1 MFAKTIPLFRLFGIQ
16 INLDYSWFIVF
27 FLITSVLALGYFPYA
42 YPHYPFIVYWIV
54 GAFSAVLLFLSVL
67 LHELAHSL
75 VALRFGLTVKE
86 IDLFIFG
93 GVALIEE
100 EAPNPKVEFLIAIA
114 GPIASFFIGS
124 FFFLLAVLY
133 PVDDI
138 INGVINYL
146 MFVNFIIALF
156 NLVPAFPLDGG
167 RILRAIIWAKKD
179 LLTATKISAKTGTIF
194 AYFLMFMG
202 LLSLFKGNFLNG
214 MWYGLIGLFLK
225 QASQRSYEQ
234 TKISY
239 ILSKYK
245 VQHFLVTVKPLL
257 PEQTLY
263 EVFSYYY
270 PFYHLRIYPVIG
282 KDGKIYVI
290 DILKFKNLP
299 QEQLMKI
306 KVGDVAEPIKVY
318 VSPFDNLTKA
328 LRLMNKYGSDEL
340 PVIYENTILGVIRRI
355 TIESVIE
362 KELSKGA

>member
-1 MFAKTIPLFRLFGIQ
+1 MFSKTIPLFRAFGIQ
-16 INLDYSWFIVF
+16 INLDYSWFVIF
-27 FLITSVLALGYFPYA
+27 FLITFVLAVGYFPYA
-42 YPHYPFIVYWIV
+42 YPGYPYVVYWIV

-75 VALRFGLTVKE
+75 VARRFGLTVKE

-93 GVALIEE
+93 GVAMIEE
-100 EAPNPKVEFLIAIA
+100 EAPDPKAEFLIAAA

-124 FFFLLAVLY
+124 FFFILALIY

-146 MFVNFIIALF
+146 LFVNFIIALF

-167 RILRAIIWAKKD
+167 RILRAFIWAKKD
-179 LLTATKISAKTGTIF
+179 ILTATKISAYTGLAF
-194 AYFLMFMG
+194 SYFLIFMG
-202 LLSLFKGNFLNG
+202 LLSFFQGSFLNG
-214 MWYGLIGLFLK
+214 VWYGLIGLFLR
-225 QASQRSYEQ
+225 QASKRSYEQ

-245 VQHFLVTVKPLL
+245 VQHFLITVKPLL

-263 EVFSYYY
+263 EVFNYYY

-282 KDGKIYVI
+282 PDGRIYII
-290 DILKFKNLP
+290 DISRFRNLST
-299 QEQLMKI
+299 EELSKI
-306 KVGDVAEPIKVY
+306 KVKDVAQPVEVY

-328 LRLMNKYGSDEL
+328 LRLMNKYGLDEL
-340 PVIYENTILGVIRRI
+340 PVIYENTILGIIRRI
-355 TIESVIE
+355 TIESILE
-362 KELSKGA
+362 REFSKGA